1 MLASKHVEE
10 YLKIHASSAQ
20 VVKIKVV
27 DLVESFRMVVS
38 RPLYDQI
45 RPQLGQFYVLRV
57 SFLITIFLIQSLRA
71 IRRAYLEVVISKYVA
86 LGGRTSCAE
95 HSWPA
100 QAPSWAHM
108 GSK

>member
-10 YLKIHASSAQ
+10 YLKIHAKSVQ

-57 SFLITIFLIQSLRA
+57 SFLITIFLITM
-71 IRRAYLEVVISKYVA
+71 
-86 LGGRTSCAE
+86 GGCITMTVNFQE
-95 HSWPA
+95 
-100 QAPSWAHM
+100 
-108 GSK
+108 